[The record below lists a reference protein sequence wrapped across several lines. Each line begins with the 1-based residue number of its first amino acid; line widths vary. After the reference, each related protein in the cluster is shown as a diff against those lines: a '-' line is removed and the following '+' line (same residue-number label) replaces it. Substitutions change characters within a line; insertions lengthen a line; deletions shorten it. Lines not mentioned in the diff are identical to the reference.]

1 MNLTDVRTG
10 AARPR
15 KQKRRLGR
23 GPASGCG
30 KTSGRGMRGAWSR
43 SGGSI
48 PVRSEGGQMPL
59 FRRLPKRGFSNA
71 RFKVQHV
78 PVNVAKLSAFEAGST
93 IGPAEFLRAGLVSQA
108 DATIKIL
115 GGGEIKQA
123 LTVRAH
129 AFSKAAAEKIAAAGG
144 KAETI

>member
-1 MNLTDVRTG
+1 MNLTDVHAG
-10 AARPR
+10 AAQRR

-43 SGGSI
+43 SGASI
-48 PVRSEGGQMPL
+48 PARYEGGQMPL
-59 FRRLPKRGFSNA
+59 FRRLPKR
-71 RFKVQHV
+71 RFKVEHV
-78 PVNVAKLSAFEAGST
+78 PVNVGRLSVFEAGT
-93 IGPAEFLRAGLVSQA
+93 AVGPAEFLRKGLVSQA
-108 DATIKIL
+108 DAPIKIL
-115 GGGEIKQA
+115 GGGELKQA

>member
-1 MNLTDVRTG
+1 MNLTDVRAG
-10 AARPR
+10 AAQRR
-15 KQKRRLGR
+15 KKKRRLGR

-43 SGGSI
+43 SGASI
-48 PVRSEGGQMPL
+48 PARYEGGQMPL

-71 RFKVQHV
+71 RFKVEYV
-78 PVNVAKLSAFEAGST
+78 PVNVAKLSTFEAGST
-93 IGPAEFLRAGLVSQA
+93 IGPAELLRAGLVSQA
-108 DATIKIL
+108 ATTIKVL
-115 GGGEIKQA
+115 GGGELKQA

-129 AFSKAAAEKIAAAGG
+129 AFSKTAAEKIAAAGG